1 MDEEKNGD
9 ITSFIE
15 YLIYN
20 NSKIYLEILDKD
32 DDNYTM
38 GPNDVFNFL
47 VDVFLGI
54 MEKRYGV
61 GSTDELNEF
70 EFNER
75 IIEFITTKYLQI
87 GVKLTFCNCVNK
99 CVMKPIIMKQVSKK
113 PLIYCEFEN
122 KLIECK
128 YCDTIC
134 DASKSE
140 LMFLFPSQIA

>member
-87 GVKLTFCNCVNK
+87 GVKLTFCNEDEIDLETIENATLKDFVYMFVNDNK
-99 CVMKPIIMKQVSKK
+99 KYIIKFD
-113 PLIYCEFEN
+113 Y
-122 KLIECK
+122 
-128 YCDTIC
+128 IC
-134 DASKSE
+134 
-140 LMFLFPSQIA
+140 L

>member
-1 MDEEKNGD
+1 MSGIK
-9 ITSFIE
+9 
-15 YLIYN
+15 
-20 NSKIYLEILDKD
+20 KI
-32 DDNYTM
+32 
-38 GPNDVFNFL
+38 
-47 VDVFLGI
+47 
-54 MEKRYGV
+54 V
-61 GSTDELNEF
+61 GTL
-70 EFNER
+70 
-75 IIEFITTKYLQI
+75 KYCSGKHQF
-87 GVKLTFCNCVNK
+87 VKLTFCNCVNK